1 MTAETQQYFSQTRG
15 ILALGSGFF
24 VGPFSFLLHLQLNY
38 MLVSWACVTG
48 RSFVLHLVTL
58 GTVLLIAGGGL
69 LAWRSWQETGREW
82 PNDSDGVVPRSRFLA
97 VLGLLLSMLFLFII
111 IAQWMATLVL
121 SPCQR

>member
-1 MTAETQQYFSQTRG
+1 MAAETQQYFLQTRG

-38 MLVSWACVTG
+38 MLVSWACATG

-58 GTVLLIAGGGL
+58 GTVLLTAGAAI
-69 LAWRSWQETGREW
+69 LAWRNWQETGREW
-82 PNDSDGVVPRSRFLA
+82 PSDSGGVVSRSRFLA
-97 VLGLLLSMLFLFII
+97 VLGLLLSVLFLLTI